1 MFMIK
6 RRGYNSFVYVT
17 LSVVMM
23 IFVAFPVFAEAMK
36 VTHYEEIAYSHLYA
50 DEFSKVALYYNY
62 RAMMYYE
69 LANNTKD
76 IGFIIECKNALND
89 LIYNLDELFDT
100 PICSR
105 DLQGIIDSLMV
116 LAKRNLDTVDYLL
129 SRTDIFVVGVDTAM
143 IKGMI
148 GEADELNDMIER
160 EINPLISQSK
170 LDLMSLSNLSFAVHG
185 IQQLQ
190 MMAIYDKVSSANQSD
205 DIYSVVAAE
214 STRLMEYFINDLQRV
229 IDKTQDPVYKELK
242 IEMRDRTIS
251 LRDISNEL
259 ISKVSQY
266 RFPSEN
272 LVEMQTD
279 FIELCKGIDNVLRT
293 QVIGVEF
300 T

>member
-1 MFMIK
+1 MSIIR
-6 RRGYNSFVYVT
+6 RRGYSSFVCVI
-17 LSVVMM
+17 LSVAMM
-23 IFVAFPVFAEAMK
+23 VFIAFPAFAEAMK
-36 VTHYEEIAYSHLYA
+36 VRHYQEIVSSHLYA

-69 LANNTKD
+69 LAKNTKD
-76 IGFIIECKNALND
+76 IGFIEECKKALYD

-116 LAKRNLDTVDYLL
+116 LAKRNLDTVEHLL
-129 SRTDIFVVGVDTAM
+129 SKADIFVTGVDTA
-143 IKGMI
+143 IIRGMI
-148 GEADELNDMIER
+148 GEADELNEIIEK

-170 LDLMSLSNLSFAVHG
+170 LDLMSQSNLSFAVHG

-190 MMAIYDKVSSANQSD
+190 MMAIYDKVSNTDRSN
-205 DIYSVVAAE
+205 DIYSVVEAE
-214 STRLMEYFINDLQRV
+214 SASLMEYFINDLQRV

-242 IEMRDRTIS
+242 IEMRYKTIS
-251 LRDISNEL
+251 LRNISNEL
-259 ISKVSQY
+259 ISKISQY
-266 RFPSEN
+266 RVTSVSLE
-272 LVEMQTD
+272 EMQTD
-279 FIELCKGIDNVLRT
+279 FIELCEEIDIVLRT